1 MKELVG
7 INRRFSYYFNLLKDF
22 RFGKDIRL
30 YNATG
35 LLMERVNRYINE
47 DWVMLDRR
55 TVVSNRFAVAQSF
68 LSTLQQGVLYAYL
81 GLRVLARAI
90 TVGEFQMLISAAGT
104 FMGSMAQVLYHVID
118 LGKNAGFMY
127 EYVRFM
133 QYPAAKVSSGDP
145 VRKAPAL
152 TFELCGV
159 SFKYHGSD
167 AYALRD
173 LSLRIPAGQKLAV
186 VGPNGAGKTTLVK
199 LLTRLYNPSEGE
211 ILLDWQ
217 DTNRFAREDYANL
230 HAVVFQDY
238 KLLAFSIRDNVALG
252 KDGNDAAVR
261 SVLRLAGL
269 EEKVA
274 GLARGIDT
282 PVYKVFDDDGLELS
296 GGESQK
302 LAIARAIYRDAPVV
316 TLDEPTAALDP
327 VAEYEV
333 YRRFDKLVG
342 GKTAI
347 YISHRL
353 SSCRFCDR
361 IAVLDGG
368 RLVEYGTH
376 EELLR
381 RGGRYLKMW
390 DAQAQW
396 YAEQRGDV
404 QQRA

>member
-22 RFGKDIRL
+22 RFGKDIRV

-133 QYPAAKVSSGDP
+133 RIRRLRYRAETRFARRRRSPSSSAGCRSSTT
-145 VRKAPAL
+145 V
-152 TFELCGV
+152 
-159 SFKYHGSD
+159 D

-199 LLTRLYNPSEGE
+199 LLTRLYDPSEGE
-211 ILLDWQ
+211 ILLDGQ
-217 DTNRFAREDYANL
+217 DIRRFAPEDYASSSPSCSRITSSWPS
-230 HAVVFQDY
+230 ASATTSPWERRQ
-238 KLLAFSIRDNVALG
+238 RCG
-252 KDGNDAAVR
+252 GTG
-261 SVLRLAGL
+261 VLRLAGL

-274 GLARGIDT
+274 GLARHRHA
-282 PVYKVFDDDGLELS
+282 GLQ
-296 GGESQK
+296 GV
-302 LAIARAIYRDAPVV
+302 R
-316 TLDEPTAALDP
+316 
-327 VAEYEV
+327 
-333 YRRFDKLVG
+333 
-342 GKTAI
+342 
-347 YISHRL
+347 
-353 SSCRFCDR
+353 
-361 IAVLDGG
+361 
-368 RLVEYGTH
+368 
-376 EELLR
+376 
-381 RGGRYLKMW
+381 
-390 DAQAQW
+390 
-396 YAEQRGDV
+396 
-404 QQRA
+404 